1 MQATT
6 GTYRMQ
12 GGSIAVSGLR
22 RTLTATDLCLCL
34 LPIGFFL
41 SIVSLV

>member
-1 MQATT
+1 MTVERIS
-6 GTYRMQ
+6 GN
-12 GGSIAVSGLR
+12 GGAVIAAPGAGRL
-22 RTLTATDLCLCL
+22 LTATDVCLCL